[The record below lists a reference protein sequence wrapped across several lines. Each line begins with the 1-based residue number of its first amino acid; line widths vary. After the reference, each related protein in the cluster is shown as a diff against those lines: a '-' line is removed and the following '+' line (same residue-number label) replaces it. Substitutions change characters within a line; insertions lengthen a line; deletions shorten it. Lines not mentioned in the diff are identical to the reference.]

1 MLRLHR
7 TQRALK
13 QQETNNRR
21 LTADLQDRGI
31 GKTVIL
37 DEKNDSKP
45 YIRLVHKLIFFIIK
59 IILLIA
65 IKKYFSFF
73 FSSCHKDVK
82 LVNPSAL
89 PSLRQTVFA
98 KRFKLP
104 ETRLNEQNL
113 VARAEILR
121 LRISLLQQERNRR
134 KKIIEDIKVST

>member
-1 MLRLHR
+1 MYFFPNIEFYGVFSPIDIYEL
-7 TQRALK
+7 LK
-13 QQETNNRR
+13 
-21 LTADLQDRGI
+21 
-31 GKTVIL
+31 K
-37 DEKNDSKP
+37 
-45 YIRLVHKLIFFIIK
+45 HFLIFF
-59 IILLIA
+59 
-65 IKKYFSFF
+65 ST
-73 FSSCHKDVK
+73 CHKDVK